1 MREVNWLGY
10 GKLKEGK
17 EMGLVRGDWKHGLNE
32 ESNDGIRERRG
43 WGGELNEMSNGKEDI
58 IEGEGR
64 HGRRCEGNE
73 KKDAKRESALGLMK
87 GSIGLL
93 KSGGLCDGRGFV

>member
-17 EMGLVRGDWKHGLNE
+17 EMGLVRGNWKHWLNE

-43 WGGELNEMSNGKEDI
+43 
-58 IEGEGR
+58 
-64 HGRRCEGNE
+64 
-73 KKDAKRESALGLMK
+73 
-87 GSIGLL
+87 
-93 KSGGLCDGRGFV
+93 